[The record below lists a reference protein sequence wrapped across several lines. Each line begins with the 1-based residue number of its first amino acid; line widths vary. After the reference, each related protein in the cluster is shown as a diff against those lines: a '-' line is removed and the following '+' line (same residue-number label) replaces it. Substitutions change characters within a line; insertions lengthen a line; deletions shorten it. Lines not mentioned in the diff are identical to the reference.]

1 MRGQMFAML
10 NKKGMTLVEV
20 LVAMV
25 LSLIISLAL
34 LQTSLIGIEHNV
46 KNSIRDEAVGI
57 AEKRINELRGTSWPG
72 ALTPNDLSD
81 TGGVF
86 TAFTVEPT
94 LQRNIRTAS
103 VTFTPTKNIDDL
115 DSNTKQVTVRVS
127 WTWKGATYTHSA
139 TTVLRNP
146 S

>member
-1 MRGQMFAML
+1 MFAML
-10 NKKGMTLVEV
+10 NNKGMTLVEV

-57 AEKRINELRGTSWPG
+57 AEKRINELRSTTWPD
-72 ALTPNDLSD
+72 ALNPNDLTD

-94 LQRNIRTAS
+94 VKRNIRTVS

-115 DSNTKQVTVRVS
+115 DTTTKQVTVRVS
-127 WTWKGATYTHSA
+127 WTWKGSTFTHNA
-139 TTVLRNP
+139 TTVLRKP